1 MIDQTRL
8 GGCAAGVTP
17 LKVFVIYSQL
27 FVTRWQKLNATHKVD
42 MVATS

>member
-42 MVATS
+42 MLATS